1 MKVPTIPKTIHGARR
16 ADERKFS
23 DEKIRDIIENPSF
36 KFYQAGGIEVYV
48 KKSGRYYD
56 VIIRNREGIIITEI
70 GGADKSLRSIKD
82 LQKIAKNYGWTT
94 IPLN

>member
-1 MKVPTIPKTIHGARR
+1 MKVPTIPKTIHGTRR

-36 KFYQAGGIEVYV
+36 KFYQAGGIDVYV

-56 VIIRNREGIIITEI
+56 VIIRNRDGIIITEI

-82 LQKIAKNYGWTT
+82 LQKLARNYGWTT

>member
-1 MKVPTIPKTIHGARR
+1 MEAPTIPKTTHGTKR

-23 DEKIRDIIENPSF
+23 DEKIRNIIENPSF

-56 VIIRNREGIIITEI
+56 VIIRDRNGIIITEI
-70 GGADKSLRSIKD
+70 GGTDKNLKSIKD
-82 LQKIAKNYGWTT
+82 LQKLARNYSWTT
-94 IPLN
+94 IPLD